1 MKVLTIKI
9 SSSWVLSHRDDDDFP
24 LERLAEAL
32 KEGVPPSMYSEWDV
46 QLLTLQVNVGV
57 DWTKDEW
64 QKRVQ
69 EKMQALFSDWKDS
82 GLEVSLCEDGEDE
95 DDEPDPFDAFIEDED
110 LDEEPTPPPA
120 PTAESKQPAVNKPL
134 MMMELDSGKKEEK
147 WSLNEEKVQE
157 RIKKIDAL
165 MGAEEFKELAK
176 ELVAIAPQIV
186 ENKTFEIFSYQSY
199 LFSINNGFGL
209 TTCLQAFAEL
219 LNEIHIQ
226 AVRTSDIKEIVLPA
240 PKGEAEDVFD
250 SARGALRVK
259 PSSGQDV
266 ICLDISEWMAHLESR
281 PFRNFLEFVEGQVG
295 AHIIV
300 FRVPFVD
307 REVLE
312 RIRSALNDIMYVR
325 PVAFPPLGI
334 EDLVAWGAK
343 ELDKYGFQLAKE
355 AKPYL
360 QERLMMERSDGKFYG
375 LNTVRKVVREL
386 LYKKQLRNARKKRIT
401 KTISAT
407 DAKLICGELN
417 KKLTGEQMLAE
428 MVGGEKMKEQI
439 ASIISQIEM
448 SREEGANAPCIH
460 MRFSGN
466 PGTGKTTVARIIGK
480 ILKEKGLL
488 RIGNFYEYAGRDFC
502 GRYIGETAPKTASMC
517 RDAYGSVLFIDEAY
531 SMYRGEGNDRDYG
544 REAID
549 TLIAEME
556 NHRHDLVVIMAGYK
570 DEMETL
576 MQGNSGLASRMPYL
590 IEFPNFTRDELYQ
603 IFENMSTKKWQCE
616 KGYLEEAKA
625 YFDRLPDSVLKSKEF
640 SNARFVRN
648 LYERAW
654 AKAMLRCQLNKG
666 SAKTLTRDDFVRAA
680 ADKEFAFNEKKK
692 NRLGFYEE

>member
-1 MKVLTIKI
+1 MVTKLHIHVTRL
-9 SSSWVLSHRDDDDFP
+9 WVLKHRDDDEMP
-24 LERLAEAL
+24 MRALADALKKSVVEGNFINFEIQIMSLFIEVDPEVDRRRCEAL
-32 KEGVPPSMYSEWDV
+32 VKDV
-46 QLLTLQVNVGV
+46 FKRLYT
-57 DWTKDEW
+57 DWE
-64 QKRVQ
+64 
-69 EKMQALFSDWKDS
+69 DS
-82 GLEVSLCEDGEDE
+82 GFELKWQGFDGETELEE
-95 DDEPDPFDAFIEDED
+95 DAEDEPSKPEPVSTPTQDAGGK
-110 LDEEPTPPPA
+110 PTP
-120 PTAESKQPAVNKPL
+120 NKPL
-134 MMMELDSGKKEEK
+134 QVLEMEMERKEEK

-157 RIKKIDAL
+157 RIRTIDAL
-165 MGAEEFKELAK
+165 MGADEFKELAK

-209 TTCLQAFAEL
+209 TTYLKAFAEL

-226 AVRTSDIKEIVLPA
+226 AVRTSEIKEIILPP
-240 PKGEAEDVFD
+240 PKGESDEPFD
-250 SARGALRVK
+250 SARSALRGQMGR
-259 PSSGQDV
+259 GQDV
-266 ICLDISEWMAHLESR
+266 VCLDISEWMGHLDSR
-281 PFRNFLEFVEGQVG
+281 PFRQFLEFVEGQVG
-295 AHIIV
+295 GHIIV

-325 PVAFPPLGI
+325 PVAFPPLGL
-334 EDLVAWGAK
+334 EELVAWGGT
-343 ELDKYGFQLAKE
+343 ELERYGFQLTKE

-375 LNTVRKVVREL
+375 LNTVRKVIREL
-386 LYKKQLRNARKKRIT
+386 LYKKQLQNARKKRAT

-407 DAKLICGELN
+407 DAKLICGETDN
-417 KKLTGEQMLAE
+417 KMTGEQMLAE
-428 MVGGEKMKEQI
+428 MVGGAKMKEQI
-439 ASIISQIEM
+439 ASIVSQIEM

-488 RIGNFYEYAGRDFC
+488 RIGNFYEYSGRDFC

-531 SMYRGEGNDRDYG
+531 SLYRGDGNDRDYG
-544 REAID
+544 KEAID

-556 NHRHDLVVIMAGYK
+556 NHRHDLVVIMAGYA
-570 DEMETL
+570 DEMDIL
-576 MQGNSGLASRMPYL
+576 MKGNSGLASRMPYL
-590 IEFPNFTRDELYQ
+590 IEFPNFTREELYQ
-603 IFENMSTKKWQCE
+603 IFENMSKKKWQCE
-616 KGYLEEAKA
+616 EGYLQEAKA
-625 YFDRLPDSVLKSKEF
+625 YFDNLPDSVLHSKEF

-666 SAKTLTRDDFVRAA
+666 SAKTLTRDDFTRASS
-680 ADKEFAFNEKKK
+680 DTEFTFNAKKK

>member
-1 MKVLTIKI
+1 
-9 SSSWVLSHRDDDDFP
+9 
-24 LERLAEAL
+24 
-32 KEGVPPSMYSEWDV
+32 
-46 QLLTLQVNVGV
+46 
-57 DWTKDEW
+57 
-64 QKRVQ
+64 
-69 EKMQALFSDWKDS
+69 
-82 GLEVSLCEDGEDE
+82 
-95 DDEPDPFDAFIEDED
+95 
-110 LDEEPTPPPA
+110 
-120 PTAESKQPAVNKPL
+120 
-134 MMMELDSGKKEEK
+134 
-147 WSLNEEKVQE
+147 
-157 RIKKIDAL
+157 
-165 MGAEEFKELAK
+165 
-176 ELVAIAPQIV
+176 
-186 ENKTFEIFSYQSY
+186 
-199 LFSINNGFGL
+199 
-209 TTCLQAFAEL
+209 
-219 LNEIHIQ
+219 
-226 AVRTSDIKEIVLPA
+226 
-240 PKGEAEDVFD
+240 
-250 SARGALRVK
+250 
-259 PSSGQDV
+259 
-266 ICLDISEWMAHLESR
+266 MAHLESR

-325 PVAFPPLGI
+325 TVAFPPLGI

-343 ELDKYGFQLAKE
+343 ELDKYGFQLSKE
-355 AKPYL
+355 ARPYL
-360 QERLMMERSDGKFYG
+360 QERLMLERSDGKFYG

-417 KKLTGEQMLAE
+417 KKLTGEQMLAD

-448 SREEGANAPCIH
+448 SREEGASAPCIH

-531 SMYRGEGNDRDYG
+531 SLYRGDGNDKDYG

-570 DEMETL
+570 DDMETL
-576 MQGNSGLASRMPYL
+576 MKGNSGLASRMPYL
-590 IEFPNFTRDELYQ
+590 IEFPNFTRDELYR
-603 IFENMSTKKWQCE
+603 IFENMSKKKWQCE
-616 KGYLEEAKA
+616 KGYLQEARA
-625 YFDRLPDSVLKSKEF
+625 YFDRLPDSVLNSKEF

-692 NRLGFYEE
+692 TRLGFYEE

>member
-1 MKVLTIKI
+1 MVLTIRVSRLWIVKHK
-9 SSSWVLSHRDDDDFP
+9 WDEEAP
-24 LERLAEAL
+24 LDRLAVAL
-32 KEGVPPSMYSEWDV
+32 KDGLPDSAFGNWDIRLHV
-46 QLLTLQVNVGV
+46 LDVGV
-57 DWTKDEW
+57 GIDWAQSDWE
-64 QKRVQ
+64 QRVKV
-69 EKMQALFSDWKDS
+69 KMQELFEDWEES
-82 GLEVSLCEDGEDE
+82 GIEVTLGDENDDEE
-95 DDEPDPFDAFIEDED
+95 DDTPFAK
-110 LDEEPTPPPA
+110 TK
-120 PTAESKQPAVNKPL
+120 TAEPSAAETPIQPAGTGQTLAPNKPL
-134 MMMELDSGKKEEK
+134 MAQELQSTKKEDK
-147 WSLNEEKVQE
+147 WSLNEEKVKGRLQT
-157 RIKKIDAL
+157 IDGL
-165 MGAEEFKELAK
+165 MGADEFKELAK

-209 TTCLQAFAEL
+209 TTYLKAFAEL

-226 AVRTSDIKEIVLPA
+226 AVRTDEIKEIVLDA
-240 PKGEAEDVFD
+240 PKGETDDPFGAAMV
-250 SARGALRVK
+250 ALRVK
-259 PSSGQDV
+259 TSRALDV
-266 ICLDISEWMAHLESR
+266 LCIDISEWMGKLDSR
-281 PFRNFLEFVEGQVG
+281 PFRKFLEFVESRVSD
-295 AHIIV
+295 HVVV

-312 RIRSALNDIMYVR
+312 RIRSSLNDIMYVR
-325 PVAFPPLGI
+325 PVAFPPLAV
-334 EDLVAWGAK
+334 EELVAWGVQ
-343 ELDKYGFQLAKE
+343 ELDKYGFQLSKE
-355 AKPYL
+355 ARPYL
-360 QERLMMERSDGKFYG
+360 QERLMLERSDGKFYG

-386 LYKKQLRNARKKRIT
+386 LYKKQLRNARKKRAN
-401 KTISAT
+401 KTISAA
-407 DAKLICGELN
+407 DAKLICGELD

-460 MRFSGN
+460 MRFSGS

-531 SMYRGEGNDRDYG
+531 SLYRGDGNERDYG

-576 MQGNSGLASRMPYL
+576 MKGNSGLASRMPYM
-590 IEFPNFTRDELYQ
+590 IEFPNFTREELYQ
-603 IFENMSTKKWQCE
+603 IFESMSKKKWQCE
-616 KGYLEEAKA
+616 DGYLQEAKT
-625 YFDRLPDSVLKSKEF
+625 YFDNLPDSVLNSKEF

-680 ADKEFAFNEKKK
+680 ADKEFTFNEKKK
-692 NRLGFYEE
+692 TRLGFYEE